1 MIIYMNEVFFKTV
14 LYSCGMYYYVYYCL
28 TAGILILTCID
39 IFIIIGAVFKTNA
52 VHLC

>member
-1 MIIYMNEVFFKTV
+1 MIIYMNDVVFKTV
-14 LYSCGMYYYVYYCL
+14 LYFCGMYHYRYCL

-52 VHLC
+52 IRVC